1 MYVYFAQ
8 DFVIAF
14 AWLDVSQGSKGLEI
28 VNLLIIS
35 LNAESI
41 MKKVSLLS
49 ATAAIMLAAG
59 CSTTTV
65 NTNRTTDIPTPTIAA
80 TNSIADIEIG
90 EQVSGAGCANEFLVF
105 FKSGD
110 SKYLQVHGNGGSSA
124 EDRAKAAATYKAL
137 VGSKGLSTDIIV
149 HPIWEI
155 QRDKT
160 FFGLISDD
168 VCAKVVGYRGIVKSF
183 KPADTLTQPKP
194 ESGSSITKVLNFWP
208 FN

>member
-1 MYVYFAQ
+1 
-8 DFVIAF
+8 
-14 AWLDVSQGSKGLEI
+14 
-28 VNLLIIS
+28 
-35 LNAESI
+35 
-41 MKKVSLLS
+41 MKNIYSLS
-49 ATAAIMLAAG
+49 AAIFLLFTAG

-65 NTNRTTDIPTPTIAA
+65 DTNRTTDIPTPTIAA
-80 TNSIADIEIG
+80 TNSIANIEIG

-110 SKYLQVHGNGGSSA
+110 SKYLQVHGTGGSSA

-137 VGSKGLSTDIIV
+137 VGSKGLSTDIII

-155 QRDKT
+155 QREKT

-183 KPADTLTQPKP
+183 KSADTLTQPKP
-194 ESGSSITKVLNFWP
+194 ENGSSITRVLNFWP